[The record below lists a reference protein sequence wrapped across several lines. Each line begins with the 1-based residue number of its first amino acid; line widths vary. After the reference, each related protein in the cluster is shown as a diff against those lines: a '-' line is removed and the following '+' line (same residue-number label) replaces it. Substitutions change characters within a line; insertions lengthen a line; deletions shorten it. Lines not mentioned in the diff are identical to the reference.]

1 MFQLGR
7 IEKLHD
13 YFSACSRRREQAV
26 FFYRVAGYSG
36 EVAAFLTQYDQ
47 AARTNGVVIEGRIP
61 NPDPKQLDYL
71 AEMMG
76 SDFQLD
82 VGFLTQKLTRWLP
95 RLTGAQR
102 EAVVTAMTATL
113 QDLQAHGKNE
123 NMLRNAYIKYMCWLY
138 YKFERILGRLGGDE
152 LPKILYDGT
161 VSSYELQLLVILAR
175 AGADIVLLERAGDAG
190 YLRCDPTSQYAQ
202 LYQAPGL
209 TPFPADF
216 SLRQLREQG
225 RQQAE
230 RQKLY
235 GAPAGIAPCTNAWM
249 KTPDV
254 KEILTAVRAR
264 GDDPKLF
271 YNAFVVQYG
280 VEDKLLFPS
289 DMVAFYQQLKR
300 EGRKVCLENGRL
312 PPPTPEEIAAVRRR
326 NHQTAEQL
334 AADLA
339 ANLQYPNNQQLQ
351 TLMRQA
357 FLDVVLEEDKAVG
370 GNLNRLLNKAVYLVA
385 WMKRYQKDLFQNWQ
399 APEVGVFLL
408 FGACSGDNEA
418 LFLRLLAK
426 LPVDVLV
433 LLPDLNAPCVLKDP
447 TLLDLHKEH
456 SLPMTDFPVEPSQM
470 RVRTAA
476 YQAEREMD
484 SILYQNTGLYRA
496 KQHQKAEA
504 VTLQTMYEE
513 IGLLW
518 DQELK
523 YRPGFAA
530 EGDMVTV
537 PVLLEK
543 ICGIKDGP
551 ILPYWLEI
559 KKLVT
564 PETTLVTKLPWQT
577 GLEANPMK
585 PYATQFLR
593 QGRLQ
598 REKIKQHKDYPYGIL
613 RPEIQDYLLDKL
625 QVLLD
630 EKLIAG
636 TYQNGTEYTIV
647 STILGLPKD
656 LLRRIQ
662 NFDFTKKNPKLIII
676 STTEETLSLEDSIL
690 VAFLNLVGFDILF
703 FVPTGYQSIEKYF
716 QKPFANE
723 HQLGPYRY
731 DLQVPDFRTLHE
743 GGKSSIR
750 KLFAEGVFKPWD
762 WILQSPPPA
771 RPRRNRTPRPP
782 QSRRRP
788 IPSTTSWP
796 TASRWTRPS
805 PAPRKWTSWP
815 ARSRCIT

>member
-1 MFQLGR
+1 MTNGMFQLGR

-82 VGFLTQKLTRWLP
+82 AGFLTQKLTRWLP

-249 KTPDV
+249 KAPDV

-399 APEVGVFLL
+399 APEVGVFIL

-447 TLLDLHKEH
+447 ALLDLHKEH

-530 EGDMVTV
+530 EGDTVTV

-750 KLFAEGVFKPWD
+750 KLFG
-762 WILQSPPPA
+762 
-771 RPRRNRTPRPP
+771 
-782 QSRRRP
+782 
-788 IPSTTSWP
+788 
-796 TASRWTRPS
+796 
-805 PAPRKWTSWP
+805 
-815 ARSRCIT
+815 RSF

>member
-82 VGFLTQKLTRWLP
+82 AGFLTQKLTRWLP
-95 RLTGAQR
+95 RLTGVQR

-249 KTPDV
+249 KAPDG

-399 APEVGVFLL
+399 APEVGVFIL

-447 TLLDLHKEH
+447 ALLDLHKEH

-496 KQHQKAEA
+496 RQHQKAEA

-530 EGDMVTV
+530 EGDTVTV

-676 STTEETLSLEDSIL
+676 STTEETLSQEDSIL

-750 KLFAEGVFKPWD
+750 KLFG
-762 WILQSPPPA
+762 
-771 RPRRNRTPRPP
+771 
-782 QSRRRP
+782 
-788 IPSTTSWP
+788 
-796 TASRWTRPS
+796 
-805 PAPRKWTSWP
+805 
-815 ARSRCIT
+815 RSF

>member
-13 YFSACSRRREQAV
+13 YFSVCSCRREQAV
-26 FFYRVAGYSG
+26 FFYRMAGYSG

-82 VGFLTQKLTRWLP
+82 AGFLTQKLTRWLP

-152 LPKILYDGT
+152 LPKILYDGA

-190 YLRCDPTSQYAQ
+190 YLRCDPTSQYAR

-209 TPFPADF
+209 TSFPADF

-249 KTPDV
+249 KAPDG

-447 TLLDLHKEH
+447 ALLDLHKEH

-530 EGDMVTV
+530 EGDTVTV

-750 KLFAEGVFKPWD
+750 KLFG
-762 WILQSPPPA
+762 
-771 RPRRNRTPRPP
+771 
-782 QSRRRP
+782 
-788 IPSTTSWP
+788 
-796 TASRWTRPS
+796 
-805 PAPRKWTSWP
+805 
-815 ARSRCIT
+815 RSF

>member
-1 MFQLGR
+1 MKAEERNGILYPVKVSKVNRMTNGMFQLGR

-82 VGFLTQKLTRWLP
+82 AGFLTQKLTRWLP

-190 YLRCDPTSQYAQ
+190 YLRCDPTSQYAR

-249 KTPDV
+249 KAPDV

-399 APEVGVFLL
+399 APEVGVFIL

-447 TLLDLHKEH
+447 ALLDLHKEH

-530 EGDMVTV
+530 EGDTVTV

-543 ICGIKDGP
+543 ICGMKDGP

-577 GLEANPMK
+577 GLETNPMK

-750 KLFAEGVFKPWD
+750 KLFG
-762 WILQSPPPA
+762 
-771 RPRRNRTPRPP
+771 
-782 QSRRRP
+782 
-788 IPSTTSWP
+788 
-796 TASRWTRPS
+796 
-805 PAPRKWTSWP
+805 
-815 ARSRCIT
+815 RSF

>member
-1 MFQLGR
+1 MKAEERNGILYPVKVSKVNRMTNGMFQLGR

-82 VGFLTQKLTRWLP
+82 AGFLTQKLTRWLP

-175 AGADIVLLERAGDAG
+175 AGADIVLLEWAGDAG
-190 YLRCDPTSQYAQ
+190 YLRCDPTSQYAR

-209 TPFPADF
+209 TPFPADC

-249 KTPDV
+249 KAPDV

-399 APEVGVFLL
+399 APEVGVFIL

-447 TLLDLHKEH
+447 ALLDLHKEQ

-496 KQHQKAEA
+496 RQHQKAEA

-530 EGDMVTV
+530 EGDTVTI

-551 ILPYWLEI
+551 ILPYWLDI

-750 KLFAEGVFKPWD
+750 KLFG
-762 WILQSPPPA
+762 
-771 RPRRNRTPRPP
+771 
-782 QSRRRP
+782 
-788 IPSTTSWP
+788 
-796 TASRWTRPS
+796 
-805 PAPRKWTSWP
+805 
-815 ARSRCIT
+815 RSF

>member
-82 VGFLTQKLTRWLP
+82 AGFLTQKLTRWLP

-190 YLRCDPTSQYAQ
+190 YLRCDPTSQYAR

-249 KTPDV
+249 KTPDG

-357 FLDVVLEEDKAVG
+357 FLDVVLEEDKTVG

-399 APEVGVFLL
+399 APEVGVFIL

-433 LLPDLNAPCVLKDP
+433 LLPDLNAPCVLQDP
-447 TLLDLHKEH
+447 ALLDLHKEH

-530 EGDMVTV
+530 EGDTVTV

-750 KLFAEGVFKPWD
+750 KLFG
-762 WILQSPPPA
+762 
-771 RPRRNRTPRPP
+771 
-782 QSRRRP
+782 
-788 IPSTTSWP
+788 
-796 TASRWTRPS
+796 
-805 PAPRKWTSWP
+805 
-815 ARSRCIT
+815 RSF

>member
-82 VGFLTQKLTRWLP
+82 AGFLTQKLTRWLP

-209 TPFPADF
+209 TSFPADF

-399 APEVGVFLL
+399 APEVGVFIL

-447 TLLDLHKEH
+447 ALLDLHKEH

-530 EGDMVTV
+530 EGDTVTV

-543 ICGIKDGP
+543 ICGMKDGP

-676 STTEETLSLEDSIL
+676 STTEETLSREDSIL

-750 KLFAEGVFKPWD
+750 KLFG
-762 WILQSPPPA
+762 
-771 RPRRNRTPRPP
+771 
-782 QSRRRP
+782 
-788 IPSTTSWP
+788 
-796 TASRWTRPS
+796 
-805 PAPRKWTSWP
+805 
-815 ARSRCIT
+815 RSF

>member
-1 MFQLGR
+1 MKAEERNGILYPVKVSKVNRMTNGMFQLGR

-71 AEMMG
+71 AEMLG

-82 VGFLTQKLTRWLP
+82 AGFLTQKLTRWLP

-249 KTPDV
+249 KAPDV

-357 FLDVVLEEDKAVG
+357 FLDVVLEEDKTVG

-399 APEVGVFLL
+399 APEVGVFIL

-447 TLLDLHKEH
+447 ALLDLHKEH

-530 EGDMVTV
+530 EGDTVTV

-750 KLFAEGVFKPWD
+750 KLFG
-762 WILQSPPPA
+762 
-771 RPRRNRTPRPP
+771 
-782 QSRRRP
+782 
-788 IPSTTSWP
+788 
-796 TASRWTRPS
+796 
-805 PAPRKWTSWP
+805 
-815 ARSRCIT
+815 RSF

>member
-82 VGFLTQKLTRWLP
+82 AGFLTQKLTRWLP

-249 KTPDV
+249 KTPDG

-385 WMKRYQKDLFQNWQ
+385 WMKRYQKDLFQNWR
-399 APEVGVFLL
+399 APEVGVFIL

-447 TLLDLHKEH
+447 ALLDLHKEH

-496 KQHQKAEA
+496 RQHQKAEA

-530 EGDMVTV
+530 EGDTVTV

-750 KLFAEGVFKPWD
+750 KLFG
-762 WILQSPPPA
+762 
-771 RPRRNRTPRPP
+771 
-782 QSRRRP
+782 
-788 IPSTTSWP
+788 
-796 TASRWTRPS
+796 
-805 PAPRKWTSWP
+805 
-815 ARSRCIT
+815 RSF

>member
-82 VGFLTQKLTRWLP
+82 AGFLTQKLTRWLP

-113 QDLQAHGKNE
+113 QDLQAHGENE

-249 KTPDV
+249 KTPDG

-447 TLLDLHKEH
+447 ALLDLHKEH

-496 KQHQKAEA
+496 RQHQKAEA

-530 EGDMVTV
+530 EGDTVTV

-750 KLFAEGVFKPWD
+750 KLFG
-762 WILQSPPPA
+762 
-771 RPRRNRTPRPP
+771 
-782 QSRRRP
+782 
-788 IPSTTSWP
+788 
-796 TASRWTRPS
+796 
-805 PAPRKWTSWP
+805 
-815 ARSRCIT
+815 RSF

>member
-82 VGFLTQKLTRWLP
+82 AGFLTQKLTRWLP
-95 RLTGAQR
+95 RLTGTQR
-102 EAVVTAMTATL
+102 ETVVTAMTATL

-249 KTPDV
+249 KAPDG

-399 APEVGVFLL
+399 APEVGVFIL

-447 TLLDLHKEH
+447 ALLDLHKEH

-530 EGDMVTV
+530 EGDTVTV

-750 KLFAEGVFKPWD
+750 KLFG
-762 WILQSPPPA
+762 
-771 RPRRNRTPRPP
+771 
-782 QSRRRP
+782 
-788 IPSTTSWP
+788 
-796 TASRWTRPS
+796 
-805 PAPRKWTSWP
+805 
-815 ARSRCIT
+815 RSF

>member
-82 VGFLTQKLTRWLP
+82 AGFLTQKLTRWLP

-175 AGADIVLLERAGDAG
+175 AGADIVLLERAGDEG
-190 YLRCDPTSQYAQ
+190 YLRCDPTSQYAR

-249 KTPDV
+249 KAPDV

-447 TLLDLHKEH
+447 ALLDLHREH

-496 KQHQKAEA
+496 RQHQKAEA

-530 EGDMVTV
+530 EGDTVTV

-731 DLQVPDFRTLHE
+731 DLRVPDFQTLHE

-750 KLFAEGVFKPWD
+750 KLFG
-762 WILQSPPPA
+762 
-771 RPRRNRTPRPP
+771 
-782 QSRRRP
+782 
-788 IPSTTSWP
+788 
-796 TASRWTRPS
+796 
-805 PAPRKWTSWP
+805 
-815 ARSRCIT
+815 RSF

>member
-82 VGFLTQKLTRWLP
+82 AGFLTQKLTRWLP
-95 RLTGAQR
+95 RLTGTQR
-102 EAVVTAMTATL
+102 EAVVTAMMATL

-175 AGADIVLLERAGDAG
+175 AGADIVLLERAGDEG
-190 YLRCDPTSQYAQ
+190 YLRCDPTSQYAR

-225 RQQAE
+225 QQQAE

-249 KTPDV
+249 KTPDG

-385 WMKRYQKDLFQNWQ
+385 WMKRYQKELFQNWQ
-399 APEVGVFLL
+399 APEVGVFIL

-447 TLLDLHKEH
+447 ALLDLHKEH

-496 KQHQKAEA
+496 RQHQKAEA

-530 EGDMVTV
+530 EGDTVTV

-543 ICGIKDGP
+543 ICGMKDGP

-750 KLFAEGVFKPWD
+750 KLFG
-762 WILQSPPPA
+762 
-771 RPRRNRTPRPP
+771 
-782 QSRRRP
+782 
-788 IPSTTSWP
+788 
-796 TASRWTRPS
+796 
-805 PAPRKWTSWP
+805 
-815 ARSRCIT
+815 RSF

>member
-82 VGFLTQKLTRWLP
+82 AGFLTQKLTRWLP
-95 RLTGAQR
+95 RLTGTQR
-102 EAVVTAMTATL
+102 ETVVTAMTATL

-209 TPFPADF
+209 TSFPADF

-249 KTPDV
+249 KTPDG

-357 FLDVVLEEDKAVG
+357 FLDVVLEEDKTVG

-399 APEVGVFLL
+399 APEVGVFIL

-447 TLLDLHKEH
+447 ALLDLHKEH

-530 EGDMVTV
+530 EGDTVTV

-750 KLFAEGVFKPWD
+750 KLFG
-762 WILQSPPPA
+762 
-771 RPRRNRTPRPP
+771 
-782 QSRRRP
+782 
-788 IPSTTSWP
+788 
-796 TASRWTRPS
+796 
-805 PAPRKWTSWP
+805 
-815 ARSRCIT
+815 RSF

>member
-82 VGFLTQKLTRWLP
+82 AGFLTQKLTRWLP
-95 RLTGAQR
+95 RLTGVQR

-190 YLRCDPTSQYAQ
+190 YLRCDPTSQYAR

-209 TPFPADF
+209 TPFPADC

-249 KTPDV
+249 KAPDV

-357 FLDVVLEEDKAVG
+357 FLDVVLEEDKTVG

-447 TLLDLHKEH
+447 ALLDLHKEH

-530 EGDMVTV
+530 EGDTVTV

-750 KLFAEGVFKPWD
+750 KLFG
-762 WILQSPPPA
+762 
-771 RPRRNRTPRPP
+771 
-782 QSRRRP
+782 
-788 IPSTTSWP
+788 
-796 TASRWTRPS
+796 
-805 PAPRKWTSWP
+805 
-815 ARSRCIT
+815 RSF

>member
-1 MFQLGR
+1 MKAEERNGILYPVKVSKVNRMTNGMFQLGR

-82 VGFLTQKLTRWLP
+82 AGFLTQKLTRWLP

-249 KTPDV
+249 KTPDG

-447 TLLDLHKEH
+447 ALLDLHKEH

-513 IGLLW
+513 ISLLW

-530 EGDMVTV
+530 EGDTVTV

-750 KLFAEGVFKPWD
+750 KLFG
-762 WILQSPPPA
+762 
-771 RPRRNRTPRPP
+771 
-782 QSRRRP
+782 
-788 IPSTTSWP
+788 
-796 TASRWTRPS
+796 
-805 PAPRKWTSWP
+805 
-815 ARSRCIT
+815 RSF

>member
-82 VGFLTQKLTRWLP
+82 AGFLTQKLTRWLP

-190 YLRCDPTSQYAQ
+190 YLRCDPTSQYAR

-209 TPFPADF
+209 TPFPADC

-249 KTPDV
+249 KAPDV

-339 ANLQYPNNQQLQ
+339 ANLQSPNNQQLQ

-399 APEVGVFLL
+399 APEVGVFIL

-447 TLLDLHKEH
+447 ALLDLHKEH

-513 IGLLW
+513 ISLLW

-530 EGDMVTV
+530 EGDTVTV

-559 KKLVT
+559 KKLVS

-750 KLFAEGVFKPWD
+750 KLFG
-762 WILQSPPPA
+762 
-771 RPRRNRTPRPP
+771 
-782 QSRRRP
+782 
-788 IPSTTSWP
+788 
-796 TASRWTRPS
+796 
-805 PAPRKWTSWP
+805 
-815 ARSRCIT
+815 RSF

>member
-1 MFQLGR
+1 MTNGMFQLGR

-82 VGFLTQKLTRWLP
+82 AGFLTQKLTRWLP

-249 KTPDV
+249 KAPDV

-357 FLDVVLEEDKAVG
+357 FLDVVLEEDKTVG

-447 TLLDLHKEH
+447 ALLDLHKEH

-530 EGDMVTV
+530 EGDTVTV

-750 KLFAEGVFKPWD
+750 KLFG
-762 WILQSPPPA
+762 
-771 RPRRNRTPRPP
+771 
-782 QSRRRP
+782 
-788 IPSTTSWP
+788 
-796 TASRWTRPS
+796 
-805 PAPRKWTSWP
+805 
-815 ARSRCIT
+815 RSF

>member
-13 YFSACSRRREQAV
+13 YFSVCSCRREQAV
-26 FFYRVAGYSG
+26 FFYRMAGYSG

-82 VGFLTQKLTRWLP
+82 AGFLTQKLTRWLP
-95 RLTGAQR
+95 RLTGTQR
-102 EAVVTAMTATL
+102 EAVVSAMMATL

-249 KTPDV
+249 KAPDV

-399 APEVGVFLL
+399 APEVGAFIL

-447 TLLDLHKEH
+447 ALLDLHKEH

-530 EGDMVTV
+530 EGDTVTV

-551 ILPYWLEI
+551 ILPYWLDI

-750 KLFAEGVFKPWD
+750 KLFG
-762 WILQSPPPA
+762 
-771 RPRRNRTPRPP
+771 
-782 QSRRRP
+782 
-788 IPSTTSWP
+788 
-796 TASRWTRPS
+796 
-805 PAPRKWTSWP
+805 
-815 ARSRCIT
+815 RSF

>member
-82 VGFLTQKLTRWLP
+82 AGFLTQKLTRWLP

-190 YLRCDPTSQYAQ
+190 YLRCDPTSQYAR

-249 KTPDV
+249 KAPDV

-447 TLLDLHKEH
+447 ALLDLHKEH

-530 EGDMVTV
+530 EGDTVTV

-750 KLFAEGVFKPWD
+750 KLFG
-762 WILQSPPPA
+762 
-771 RPRRNRTPRPP
+771 
-782 QSRRRP
+782 
-788 IPSTTSWP
+788 
-796 TASRWTRPS
+796 
-805 PAPRKWTSWP
+805 
-815 ARSRCIT
+815 RSF

>member
-82 VGFLTQKLTRWLP
+82 AGFLTQKLTRWLP

-249 KTPDV
+249 KTPDG

-447 TLLDLHKEH
+447 ALLDLHKEH

-496 KQHQKAEA
+496 KQHQKAET

-530 EGDMVTV
+530 EGDTVTV

-559 KKLVT
+559 KKLVS

-750 KLFAEGVFKPWD
+750 KLFG
-762 WILQSPPPA
+762 
-771 RPRRNRTPRPP
+771 
-782 QSRRRP
+782 
-788 IPSTTSWP
+788 
-796 TASRWTRPS
+796 
-805 PAPRKWTSWP
+805 
-815 ARSRCIT
+815 RSF

>member
-82 VGFLTQKLTRWLP
+82 AGFLTQKLTRWLP

-102 EAVVTAMTATL
+102 EAVVTAMAATL

-249 KTPDV
+249 KAPDV

-447 TLLDLHKEH
+447 ALLDLHKEQ

-496 KQHQKAEA
+496 RQHQKAEA

-530 EGDMVTV
+530 EGDTVTV

-551 ILPYWLEI
+551 ILPYWLDI

-750 KLFAEGVFKPWD
+750 KLFG
-762 WILQSPPPA
+762 
-771 RPRRNRTPRPP
+771 
-782 QSRRRP
+782 
-788 IPSTTSWP
+788 
-796 TASRWTRPS
+796 
-805 PAPRKWTSWP
+805 
-815 ARSRCIT
+815 RSF

>member
-82 VGFLTQKLTRWLP
+82 AGFLTQKLTRWLP

-161 VSSYELQLLVILAR
+161 VSNYELQLLVILAR

-190 YLRCDPTSQYAQ
+190 YLRCDPTSQYAR

-209 TPFPADF
+209 TTFPADF

-447 TLLDLHKEH
+447 ALLDLHKEH

-530 EGDMVTV
+530 EGDTVTV

-543 ICGIKDGP
+543 ICGMKDGP

-630 EKLIAG
+630 EKLITG

-750 KLFAEGVFKPWD
+750 KLFG
-762 WILQSPPPA
+762 
-771 RPRRNRTPRPP
+771 
-782 QSRRRP
+782 
-788 IPSTTSWP
+788 
-796 TASRWTRPS
+796 
-805 PAPRKWTSWP
+805 
-815 ARSRCIT
+815 RSF

>member
-1 MFQLGR
+1 MKAEERNGILYPVKVSKVNRMTNSMFQLGR

-82 VGFLTQKLTRWLP
+82 AGFLTQKLTRWLP

-399 APEVGVFLL
+399 APEVGVFIL

-447 TLLDLHKEH
+447 ALLDLHKEH

-496 KQHQKAEA
+496 RQHQKAEA

-530 EGDMVTV
+530 EGDTVTV

-750 KLFAEGVFKPWD
+750 KLFG
-762 WILQSPPPA
+762 
-771 RPRRNRTPRPP
+771 
-782 QSRRRP
+782 
-788 IPSTTSWP
+788 
-796 TASRWTRPS
+796 
-805 PAPRKWTSWP
+805 
-815 ARSRCIT
+815 RSF

>member
-13 YFSACSRRREQAV
+13 YFSVCSRRREQAV

-82 VGFLTQKLTRWLP
+82 AGFLTQKLTRWLP

-249 KTPDV
+249 KAPDV

-399 APEVGVFLL
+399 APEVGVFIL

-447 TLLDLHKEH
+447 ALLDLHKEH

-530 EGDMVTV
+530 EGDTVTV

-543 ICGIKDGP
+543 ICGMKDGP

-750 KLFAEGVFKPWD
+750 KLFG
-762 WILQSPPPA
+762 
-771 RPRRNRTPRPP
+771 
-782 QSRRRP
+782 
-788 IPSTTSWP
+788 
-796 TASRWTRPS
+796 
-805 PAPRKWTSWP
+805 
-815 ARSRCIT
+815 RSF

>member
-1 MFQLGR
+1 MTNGMFQLGR

-82 VGFLTQKLTRWLP
+82 AGFLTQKLTRWLP

-249 KTPDV
+249 KAPDG

-447 TLLDLHKEH
+447 ALLDLHKEH

-496 KQHQKAEA
+496 RQHQKAEA

-530 EGDMVTV
+530 EGDTVTV

-750 KLFAEGVFKPWD
+750 KLFG
-762 WILQSPPPA
+762 
-771 RPRRNRTPRPP
+771 
-782 QSRRRP
+782 
-788 IPSTTSWP
+788 
-796 TASRWTRPS
+796 
-805 PAPRKWTSWP
+805 
-815 ARSRCIT
+815 RSF

>member
-82 VGFLTQKLTRWLP
+82 AGFLTQKLTRWLP

-202 LYQAPGL
+202 LYQASGL

-249 KTPDV
+249 KAPDV

-357 FLDVVLEEDKAVG
+357 FLDVVLEEDKTVG

-447 TLLDLHKEH
+447 ALLDLHKEH

-513 IGLLW
+513 ISLLW

-530 EGDMVTV
+530 EGDTVTV

-750 KLFAEGVFKPWD
+750 KLFG
-762 WILQSPPPA
+762 
-771 RPRRNRTPRPP
+771 
-782 QSRRRP
+782 
-788 IPSTTSWP
+788 
-796 TASRWTRPS
+796 
-805 PAPRKWTSWP
+805 
-815 ARSRCIT
+815 RSF

>member
-47 AARTNGVVIEGRIP
+47 AVRTNGVVIEGRIP

-82 VGFLTQKLTRWLP
+82 AGFLTQKLTRWLP

-113 QDLQAHGKNE
+113 QDLQVHGKNE

-249 KTPDV
+249 KAPDG

-399 APEVGVFLL
+399 ATEVGVFLL

-447 TLLDLHKEH
+447 ALLDLHKEH

-496 KQHQKAEA
+496 KQYQKAEA

-530 EGDMVTV
+530 EGDTVTV

-750 KLFAEGVFKPWD
+750 KLFG
-762 WILQSPPPA
+762 
-771 RPRRNRTPRPP
+771 
-782 QSRRRP
+782 
-788 IPSTTSWP
+788 
-796 TASRWTRPS
+796 
-805 PAPRKWTSWP
+805 
-815 ARSRCIT
+815 RSF

>member
-82 VGFLTQKLTRWLP
+82 AGFLTQKLTRWLP

-102 EAVVTAMTATL
+102 EAVVIAMTATL

-190 YLRCDPTSQYAQ
+190 YLHCDPTSQYAQ

-249 KTPDV
+249 KAPDG

-447 TLLDLHKEH
+447 ALLDLHKEH

-496 KQHQKAEA
+496 RQHQKAEA

-530 EGDMVTV
+530 EGDTVTV

-656 LLRRIQ
+656 LLRHIQ

-750 KLFAEGVFKPWD
+750 KLFG
-762 WILQSPPPA
+762 
-771 RPRRNRTPRPP
+771 
-782 QSRRRP
+782 
-788 IPSTTSWP
+788 
-796 TASRWTRPS
+796 
-805 PAPRKWTSWP
+805 
-815 ARSRCIT
+815 RSF

>member
-1 MFQLGR
+1 MTNGMFQLGR

-82 VGFLTQKLTRWLP
+82 AGFLTQKLTRWLP
-95 RLTGAQR
+95 RLTGTQR

-202 LYQAPGL
+202 LYQVSGL
-209 TPFPADF
+209 MPFPADF

-357 FLDVVLEEDKAVG
+357 FLDVVLEEDKTVG

-447 TLLDLHKEH
+447 ALLDLHKEH

-530 EGDMVTV
+530 EGDTVTV

-750 KLFAEGVFKPWD
+750 KLFG
-762 WILQSPPPA
+762 
-771 RPRRNRTPRPP
+771 
-782 QSRRRP
+782 
-788 IPSTTSWP
+788 
-796 TASRWTRPS
+796 
-805 PAPRKWTSWP
+805 
-815 ARSRCIT
+815 RSF

>member
-82 VGFLTQKLTRWLP
+82 AGFLTQKLTRWLP

-249 KTPDV
+249 KAPDV

-357 FLDVVLEEDKAVG
+357 FLDVVLEEDKTVG

-385 WMKRYQKDLFQNWQ
+385 WMKRYQKDLFQNWR
-399 APEVGVFLL
+399 APEVGVFIL

-447 TLLDLHKEH
+447 ALLDLHKEH

-496 KQHQKAEA
+496 RQHQKAEA

-513 IGLLW
+513 ISLLW

-530 EGDMVTV
+530 EGDTVTV

-750 KLFAEGVFKPWD
+750 KLFG
-762 WILQSPPPA
+762 
-771 RPRRNRTPRPP
+771 
-782 QSRRRP
+782 
-788 IPSTTSWP
+788 
-796 TASRWTRPS
+796 
-805 PAPRKWTSWP
+805 
-815 ARSRCIT
+815 RSF

>member
-82 VGFLTQKLTRWLP
+82 AGFLTQKLTRWLP

-123 NMLRNAYIKYMCWLY
+123 NMLRNAYIKYMYWLY
-138 YKFERILGRLGGDE
+138 YKFERILGRLGEDE

-249 KTPDV
+249 KTPDG

-399 APEVGVFLL
+399 APEVGVFIL

-447 TLLDLHKEH
+447 ALLDLHKEH

-504 VTLQTMYEE
+504 LTLQTMYEE

-530 EGDMVTV
+530 EGDTVTV

-577 GLEANPMK
+577 GLEANSMK

-750 KLFAEGVFKPWD
+750 KLFG
-762 WILQSPPPA
+762 
-771 RPRRNRTPRPP
+771 
-782 QSRRRP
+782 
-788 IPSTTSWP
+788 
-796 TASRWTRPS
+796 
-805 PAPRKWTSWP
+805 
-815 ARSRCIT
+815 RSF

>member
-1 MFQLGR
+1 MKAEERNGILYPVKVSKVNRMTNSMFQLGR

-82 VGFLTQKLTRWLP
+82 AGFLTQKLTRWLP

-190 YLRCDPTSQYAQ
+190 YLRCDPTSQYAR

-249 KTPDV
+249 KAPDV

-385 WMKRYQKDLFQNWQ
+385 WMRRYQKDLFQNWQ

-447 TLLDLHKEH
+447 ALLDLHKEH

-530 EGDMVTV
+530 EGDTVTV

-750 KLFAEGVFKPWD
+750 KLFG
-762 WILQSPPPA
+762 
-771 RPRRNRTPRPP
+771 
-782 QSRRRP
+782 
-788 IPSTTSWP
+788 
-796 TASRWTRPS
+796 
-805 PAPRKWTSWP
+805 
-815 ARSRCIT
+815 RSF

>member
-1 MFQLGR
+1 MKAEERNGILYPVKVSKVNRMTNGMFQLGR

-82 VGFLTQKLTRWLP
+82 AGFLTQKLTRWLP

-190 YLRCDPTSQYAQ
+190 YLRCDLTSQYAQ

-357 FLDVVLEEDKAVG
+357 FLDVVLEEDKTVG

-399 APEVGVFLL
+399 APEVGVFIL

-447 TLLDLHKEH
+447 ALLDLHKEH

-530 EGDMVTV
+530 EGDTVTV
-537 PVLLEK
+537 AVLLEK

-750 KLFAEGVFKPWD
+750 KLFG
-762 WILQSPPPA
+762 
-771 RPRRNRTPRPP
+771 
-782 QSRRRP
+782 
-788 IPSTTSWP
+788 
-796 TASRWTRPS
+796 
-805 PAPRKWTSWP
+805 
-815 ARSRCIT
+815 RSF

>member
-82 VGFLTQKLTRWLP
+82 AGFLTQKLTRWLP

-249 KTPDV
+249 KAPDG

-399 APEVGVFLL
+399 APEVGVFIL

-447 TLLDLHKEH
+447 ALLDLHKEH

-530 EGDMVTV
+530 EGDTVTI

-750 KLFAEGVFKPWD
+750 KLFG
-762 WILQSPPPA
+762 
-771 RPRRNRTPRPP
+771 
-782 QSRRRP
+782 
-788 IPSTTSWP
+788 
-796 TASRWTRPS
+796 
-805 PAPRKWTSWP
+805 
-815 ARSRCIT
+815 RSF

>member
-82 VGFLTQKLTRWLP
+82 AGFLTQKLTRWLP

-102 EAVVTAMTATL
+102 ETVVTAMTATL

-230 RQKLY
+230 LQKLY

-249 KTPDV
+249 KTPDG

-289 DMVAFYQQLKR
+289 DVVAFYQQLKR

-385 WMKRYQKDLFQNWQ
+385 WMKRYQKNLFQNWQ

-447 TLLDLHKEH
+447 ALLDLHKEH

-496 KQHQKAEA
+496 KQHQKAET

-530 EGDMVTV
+530 EGDTVTV

-750 KLFAEGVFKPWD
+750 KLFG
-762 WILQSPPPA
+762 
-771 RPRRNRTPRPP
+771 
-782 QSRRRP
+782 
-788 IPSTTSWP
+788 
-796 TASRWTRPS
+796 
-805 PAPRKWTSWP
+805 
-815 ARSRCIT
+815 RSF

>member
-13 YFSACSRRREQAV
+13 YFSVCSRRREQAV

-82 VGFLTQKLTRWLP
+82 AGFLTQKLTRWLP

-249 KTPDV
+249 KAPDG

-399 APEVGVFLL
+399 APEVGVFIL

-447 TLLDLHKEH
+447 ALLDLHKEQ

-496 KQHQKAEA
+496 RQHQKAEA

-530 EGDMVTV
+530 EGDTVTV

-551 ILPYWLEI
+551 ILPYWLDI

-750 KLFAEGVFKPWD
+750 KLFG
-762 WILQSPPPA
+762 
-771 RPRRNRTPRPP
+771 
-782 QSRRRP
+782 
-788 IPSTTSWP
+788 
-796 TASRWTRPS
+796 
-805 PAPRKWTSWP
+805 
-815 ARSRCIT
+815 RSF

>member
-289 DMVAFYQQLKR
+289 DMVVFYQQLKR

-530 EGDMVTV
+530 EGDTVTV

-613 RPEIQDYLLDKL
+613 RPEIQDCLLDKL

-750 KLFAEGVFKPWD
+750 KLFG
-762 WILQSPPPA
+762 
-771 RPRRNRTPRPP
+771 
-782 QSRRRP
+782 
-788 IPSTTSWP
+788 
-796 TASRWTRPS
+796 
-805 PAPRKWTSWP
+805 
-815 ARSRCIT
+815 RSF

>member
-82 VGFLTQKLTRWLP
+82 AGFLTQKLTRWLP

-102 EAVVTAMTATL
+102 EAVMTAMTATL

-249 KTPDV
+249 KAPDG

-357 FLDVVLEEDKAVG
+357 FLDVVLEEDKTVG

-399 APEVGVFLL
+399 APEVGVFIL

-447 TLLDLHKEH
+447 ALLDLHKEH

-496 KQHQKAEA
+496 RQHQKAEA

-530 EGDMVTV
+530 EGDTVTV

-750 KLFAEGVFKPWD
+750 KLFG
-762 WILQSPPPA
+762 
-771 RPRRNRTPRPP
+771 
-782 QSRRRP
+782 
-788 IPSTTSWP
+788 
-796 TASRWTRPS
+796 
-805 PAPRKWTSWP
+805 
-815 ARSRCIT
+815 RSF